1 MVQCLNAS
9 TAGCLACDPT
19 RAAATAFRMQDI
31 SSRYAAVLF
40 GITNALSSLMGTFSV
55 YATGLILESTESWSL
70 VFQLV
75 AAFYLVG
82 AVGFLAWASAEQQF
96 E

>member
-1 MVQCLNAS
+1 ML
-9 TAGCLACDPT
+9 
-19 RAAATAFRMQDI
+19 
-31 SSRYAAVLF
+31 AAVAPA

-55 YATGLILESTESWSL
+55 YATGLILDASHSWSL
-70 VFQLV
+70 VFELV

-82 AVGFLAWASAEQQF
+82 ATAFVTMASAEQQF

>member
-1 MVQCLNAS
+1 M
-9 TAGCLACDPT
+9 PT
-19 RAAATAFRMQDI
+19 THAAAQDI

-55 YATGLILESTESWSL
+55 YATGLILEATGSWQL
-70 VFQLV
+70 VFELV
-75 AAFYLVG
+75 AVFYLAG
-82 AVGFLAWASAEQQF
+82 AAAFVAWASAEQQF